1 MYSTWR
7 PTKGFMLAL
16 IKREKEGRRDG
27 GNRKNTSAESTKKTE
42 EGSETRGT
50 ERQTEEG
57 DRDGRG
63 EGGGDMVPV
72 HRACNASKHRQ
83 R

>member
-1 MYSTWR
+1 MYSIWR

-16 IKREKEGRRDG
+16 IKREKEGRS
-27 GNRKNTSAESTKKTE
+27 NRKNTSAESTKKTV
-42 EGSETRGT
+42 EGGETRGT

-57 DRDGRG
+57 DRDG

-72 HRACNASKHRQ
+72 QRACNASKQRQ